1 MNKTFQSASLPLFFI
16 FALAAAIGPGPG
28 SDQGDDSMGRF
39 PKLQAS
45 NLEKRLLNLPGDFDG
60 SRNLLLVAFQRE
72 QQEQVDTWL
81 REMKRFE
88 EVDPGFRY
96 YELPTIQSPN
106 RLLRW
111 IIDTGMRRGIPD
123 PKARARTITLYIDK
137 VPFLKAL
144 GITDERR
151 IHCFLVDRTGRVLW
165 RTEGMFEESK
175 GLSLCDTLKKL
186 MQSGSGGIGAIAHR
200 SGNHPG
206 DRY

>member
-1 MNKTFQSASLPLFFI
+1 MNKIFQCAALLFSI
-16 FALAAAIGPGPG
+16 SGLAAAIEMGSG

-39 PKLQAS
+39 PQLQAS
-45 NLEKRLLNLPGDFDG
+45 NLEKRLMNLPGDFEG

-72 QQEQVDTWL
+72 QQSQVDTWL

-88 EVDPGFRY
+88 EVDPSFRY

-137 VPFLKAL
+137 APFLKAL
-144 GITDERR
+144 GITDEKR
-151 IHCFLVDRTGRVLW
+151 IYCFLVDRTGRVLW
-165 RTEGMFEESK
+165 RTDGVFEESK
-175 GLSLCDTLKKL
+175 GLSLRDALQELLK
-186 MQSGSGGIGAIAHR
+186 SGFEEIGTAM
-200 SGNHPG
+200 N
-206 DRY
+206 

>member
-1 MNKTFQSASLPLFFI
+1 MNKRFQCAALLLLFVPV
-16 FALAAAIGPGPG
+16 LAAAIGLGSG

-39 PKLQAS
+39 PQLQAS
-45 NLEKRLLNLPGDFDG
+45 NLEKRSLNLPGDFEG

-72 QQEQVDTWL
+72 QQAQVDTWL

-88 EVDPGFRY
+88 EVDPSFRY

-137 VPFLKAL
+137 APFLKAL
-144 GITDERR
+144 GITDEKR
-151 IHCFLVDRTGRVLW
+151 IYCFLVDRTGRVLW
-165 RTEGMFEESK
+165 RAEGVFEESK
-175 GLSLCDTLKKL
+175 GLSLRDALKKL
-186 MQSGSGGIGAIAHR
+186 MESGSAVIGTDTHSWLICLEK
-200 SGNHPG
+200 P
-206 DRY
+206 

>member
-1 MNKTFQSASLPLFFI
+1 MFQCSSLFLFLVS
-16 FALAAAIGPGPG
+16 ALAAAIGLGSG

-39 PKLQAS
+39 PQLQAS
-45 NLEKRLLNLPGDFDG
+45 NLEKRSLNLPGDFGG

-72 QQEQVDTWL
+72 QQAQVDTWL

-123 PKARARTITLYIDK
+123 QKARARTITLYIDK
-137 VPFLKAL
+137 APFLKAL
-144 GITDERR
+144 GITDEKQ

-165 RTEGMFEESK
+165 RAEGLFEESK
-175 GLSLCDTLKKL
+175 GLSLRNALQKL
-186 MQSGSGGIGAIAHR
+186 MQSSPEGTGTDTPSCRNCA
-200 SGNHPG
+200 G
-206 DRY
+206 DRS